1 MEIKKFNLDRKP
13 LTEEQIKAKQNFRKI
28 LEGSNF
34 NKPGIWKSPW
44 FYGAIG
50 LSSFA
55 TFILL
60 STDFETKKEF
70 NAETTTLPQKPSQI
84 VKSSAFNHIEPSLA
98 INKSSDSK
106 ESISNIATNVVSQ
119 AMNYQVESETRKQET
134 VLPQLKKVQG
144 LPSIGGVANGI
155 IKSSILLNAEIIES
169 GFDFDVNGY
178 KVNYYDGYK
187 EVEERLKGN
196 ALPIELR
203 EKLLNFNLGEIV
215 FFTEIHG
222 LDNLGINHDL
232 PSMSLRISKN

>member
-1 MEIKKFNLDRKP
+1 
-13 LTEEQIKAKQNFRKI
+13 
-28 LEGSNF
+28 
-34 NKPGIWKSPW
+34 
-44 FYGAIG
+44 
-50 LSSFA
+50 
-55 TFILL
+55 
-60 STDFETKKEF
+60 
-70 NAETTTLPQKPSQI
+70 
-84 VKSSAFNHIEPSLA
+84 
-98 INKSSDSK
+98 
-106 ESISNIATNVVSQ
+106 
-119 AMNYQVESETRKQET
+119 MNYQVESETRKQET